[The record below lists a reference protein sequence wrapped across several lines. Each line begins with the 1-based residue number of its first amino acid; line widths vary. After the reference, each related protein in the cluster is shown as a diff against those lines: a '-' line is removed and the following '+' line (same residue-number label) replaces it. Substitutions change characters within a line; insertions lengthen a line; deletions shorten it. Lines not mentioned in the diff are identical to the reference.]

1 MTMKTLK
8 PWFVWLF
15 TAQCLGAGIA
25 CATDI
30 FLFKISVAALGTVI
44 LLLAYAQR
52 LLKAFDVWVV
62 IIAFVCSMI
71 GDYFLSHM
79 QGDTTFFIIG
89 ISFYLLAHIGY
100 LTFSLLNGK
109 IQWKSSIGITVVFLI
124 FFYWVLYPTL
134 DDKTLA
140 FMVLFYLIVSC
151 VSLGAALGLK
161 LEPAIKWPYIIG
173 IALIL
178 FSDTLIS
185 FKEFLHQDVLNF
197 LILPTYYL
205 AQIGITIALYL
216 KRTEA
221 KALPESSSA

>member
-1 MTMKTLK
+1 MKTLK
-8 PWFVWLF
+8 LWFVVLLTSQF
-15 TAQCLGAGIA
+15 IGAAIA
-25 CATDI
+25 WATDI
-30 FLFKISVAALGTVI
+30 FIFKISVAALGTVI
-44 LLLAYAQR
+44 LLIAYAHK
-52 LLKAFDVWVV
+52 LPKALDVWVV

-79 QGDTTFFIIG
+79 HGDTTFFILG
-89 ISFYLLAHIGY
+89 ISLYLLAHIGY
-100 LTFSLLNGK
+100 LTFSLLNGTLR
-109 IQWKSSIGITVVFLI
+109 WKSSIALTVVFLI
-124 FFYWVLYPTL
+124 FFYLALYPTL

-161 LEPAIKWPYIIG
+161 LEPTIKWPYVIG

-178 FSDTLIS
+178 FSDTIIS
-185 FKEFLHQDVLNF
+185 FTEFIHYDALNF

-221 KALPESSSA
+221 KALPEN

>member
-1 MTMKTLK
+1 MTIKTSK
-8 PWFVWLF
+8 PWFVLLL
-15 TAQCLGAGIA
+15 TAQFLGAAIA

-44 LLLAYAQR
+44 LLMAYAQR
-52 LLKAFDVWVV
+52 LLSVLDVWVV
-62 IIAFVCSMI
+62 IMAFVCSMI

-79 QGDTTFFIIG
+79 QGDTAFFIFG
-89 ISFYLLAHIGY
+89 ISLYLLAHIGY
-100 LTFSLLNGK
+100 LTFSLLNGT
-109 IQWKSSIGITVVFLI
+109 IRWKSSIALTVVFLI
-124 FFYWVLYPTL
+124 FFYLALYPTL

-151 VSLGAALGLK
+151 ISLGAALGLK
-161 LEPAIKWPYIIG
+161 LKPAIKWPYVIG

-185 FKEFLHQDVLNF
+185 FKEFLHQDFLNF

-216 KRTEA
+216 KRTEE
-221 KALPESSSA
+221 KALPES